1 MSETCSVAL
10 LVTQHLLYCTTDGK
24 CKRGFCFL
32 VFSHL
37 TCSRS
42 ITCCVVDYDQEEFR
56 SELLPHLTRLFSIK
70 DPPQNILILLDNL
83 SIFQTKATPQVFRED
98 VMPLIYV
105 ALESDMPSLQE
116 KALKV
121 IPGLCETLEVRC
133 QLFVFSVYGVNDH

>member
-1 MSETCSVAL
+1 MSKTCPIALPVA
-10 LVTQHLLYCTTDGK
+10 QHLFNCPTDGK
-24 CKRGFCFL
+24 CKRCFP
-32 VFSHL
+32 HL
-37 TCSRS
+37 YIIIILPPTNMLPSF
-42 ITCCVVDYDQEEFR
+42 YQEEFR
-56 SELLPHLTRLFSIK
+56 SELLPHLTRLFAIK

-83 SIFQTKATPQVFRED
+83 SVFQTKATPQVFREE

-133 QLFVFSVYGVNDH
+133 WLPI